1 LKVIGETIKNPEI
14 FDNIDILISA
24 LSDPYHN
31 SKKGLEVLLKTRFS
45 HYIDPPALSVIV
57 PIINYALRGR
67 DSELKTYACQVIGS
81 ISILIENPEDL
92 LPYIEF
98 MREGLKVTAC
108 DQLTDIR
115 NVATKSLGKMSS
127 KIGIANTEKYMSF
140 LNEILQSETANSL
153 ERQGAAQGL
162 SECIC
167 SHGMDYFEESLLK
180 IYDLLREAKG
190 NQK

>member
-1 LKVIGETIKNPEI
+1 M
-14 FDNIDILISA
+14 
-24 LSDPYHN
+24 SDPYHN

-81 ISILIENPEDL
+81 ISILIENPDDL
-92 LPYIEF
+92 LPYIDF
-98 MREGLKVTAC
+98 MGEGLKVTTC
-108 DQLTDIR
+108 DQLSEIR

-127 KIGIANTEKYMSF
+127 KIGIPNTERYFKF
-140 LNEILQSETANSL
+140 LNDILESDTANSV

-162 SECIC
+162 SECMC
-167 SHGMDYFEESLLK
+167 SHGMDYFEESLLRV
-180 IYDLLREAKG
+180 YDLLTKAKG

>member
-1 LKVIGETIKNPEI
+1 M
-14 FDNIDILISA
+14 
-24 LSDPYHN
+24 
-31 SKKGLEVLLKTRFS
+31 LKTRFS
-45 HYIDPPALSVIV
+45 HYIDPPAFSVIV

-81 ISILIENPEDL
+81 ISVLIENPEDI

-98 MREGLKVTAC
+98 MNEGLRITSS
-108 DQLTDIR
+108 DPLSEIR
-115 NVATKSLGKMSS
+115 AVAAKALGKMSS
-127 KIGIANTEKYMSF
+127 KIGIANTEKYFKF
-140 LNEILQSETANSL
+140 LNETLERETANSV

-167 SHGMDYFEESLLK
+167 IHGIDYFEESIAKVYELLAQ
-180 IYDLLREAKG
+180 AKG